1 MQLVEQFG
9 PMLDVLVVTVLEEIE
24 ISLVAGCVGF
34 HLRVG
39 VTVGGSQGDKLIG
52 LEVPGGLVRVP
63 VELGDGDVLLDE
75 RIKYSIYGIRRMS

>member
-1 MQLVEQFG
+1 MEQVG

-39 VTVGGSQGDKLIG
+39 VTVGGSQGDQLVG
-52 LEVPGGLVRVP
+52 LEIPRGLVSVP
-63 VELGDGDVLLDE
+63 IIS
-75 RIKYSIYGIRRMS
+75 RNIKTSIGYIMNFQLVTFNKRY